1 MSGSADR
8 TFRPRNRPPRGRRSG
23 AGAALAAPFS
33 ASRAAGELDL
43 PASRGCCAAAATPAT
58 AALQRRRRARE
69 AAPCE
74 SARGRAGAA
83 ARGYRIY
90 RGQSRTLEGGSLR
103 ARYRICWVPRRSFP
117 GVGAPRLNYV
127 FIQGCVVPRGA
138 LRPLGVG
145 CIHSLREL
153 GLAVGRGGLRQQGG
167 GLRIFVG
174 VGLRRRVYHI
184 SPGLLRPQKLA
195 RLCVRSG
202 GVGSALPINA
212 AI

>member
-1 MSGSADR
+1 MS
-8 TFRPRNRPPRGRRSG
+8 PRGAALGPRLEVTVFTEARAGPSG
-23 AGAALAAPFS
+23 AGHCGRATVFAG
-33 ASRAAGELDL
+33 SRAGPFREWERRDL
-43 PASRGCCAAAATPAT
+43 ITYLSRVAW
-58 AALQRRRRARE
+58 L
-69 AAPCE
+69 
-74 SARGRAGAA
+74 RG
-83 ARGYRIY
+83 
-90 RGQSRTLEGGSLR
+90 
-103 ARYRICWVPRRSFP
+103 
-117 GVGAPRLNYV
+117 
-127 FIQGCVVPRGA
+127 GA
-138 LRPLGVG
+138 LRPRGVG
-145 CIHSLREL
+145 CIHSLWEL